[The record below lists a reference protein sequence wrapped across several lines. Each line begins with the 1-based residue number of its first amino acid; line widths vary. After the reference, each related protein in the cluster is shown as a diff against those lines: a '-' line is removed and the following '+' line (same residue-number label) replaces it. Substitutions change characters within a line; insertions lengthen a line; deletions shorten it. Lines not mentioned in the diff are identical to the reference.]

1 MNRRDFVYSLGAAS
15 LSLAAGCN
23 EERRSPS
30 IGSSQPIRIGI
41 LATTDM
47 APIVMADKLGLF
59 KKHGLDDVTLTKESS
74 WSNIRDKLLIGELDL
89 GQILFGVPFLVY
101 SSDDSAGRVIRIALT
116 LNVNNQTLTLAK
128 DLAPHLGYGRTDG
141 VKETIEDIRSRNT
154 SRPPTFGQSLNG
166 SLPDMLLR
174 CWLAASQVD
183 AATVHVISVPP
194 PQAVAKMKVG
204 ELDGFFTAEPWHDVA
219 IREDV
224 GFTHYA
230 SQDMWQDGP
239 DKCLAVNAKFAEERR
254 DDVKRVTKAV
264 LEASRWLDEPA
275 NRVEAAGVISD
286 RAYVNLPTDLI
297 LPRFEVAARFNLGGG
312 LGEKRF
318 PPLGAL
324 AFHKGGKASFP
335 YRSHGM
341 WFMAQYV
348 RFGLIRN
355 TPDYRAAT
363 DAILM
368 QDLYREVAG
377 ELDILVPDDDMTPF
391 SCQIDGV
398 TFNPN
403 DVPGSL
409 ARYA

>member
-1 MNRRDFVYSLGAAS
+1 MHRRDFIQSVAAAS
-15 LSLAAGCN
+15 LSLSAGC
-23 EERRSPS
+23 EVERRSAEGKFS
-30 IGSSQPIRIGI
+30 RPIRIGI

-47 APIVMADKLGLF
+47 APIVMADKLGFF

-101 SSDDSAGRVIRIALT
+101 SSDDSAGRVIRIAMT

-128 DLAPHLGYGRTDG
+128 DLASQVGYGRTDG
-141 VKETIEDIRSRNT
+141 VKGAIEDLRKQNT
-154 SRPPTFGQSLNG
+154 SRPPTFGQALNG

-174 CWLAASQVD
+174 SWLAASHVD
-183 AATVHVISVPP
+183 QTTVHIISVPP

-204 ELDGFFTAEPWHDVA
+204 ELDGFFVAEPWHEVA
-219 IREDV
+219 VREEV

-239 DKCLAVNAKFAEERR
+239 DKCLAVNAQFAEERR

-275 NRVEAAGVISD
+275 HRVEAASVISD

-297 LPRFEVAARFNLGGG
+297 LPRFEVEARFNLGGG

-318 PPLGAL
+318 PPLSAL

-335 YRSHGM
+335 YRSHGL

-348 RFGLIRN
+348 RFGLVKN
-355 TPDYRAAT
+355 APDYRVAT

-377 ELDILVPDDDMTPF
+377 ELDIPVPDDDMTPF

-398 TFNPN
+398 TFDPN
-403 DVPGSL
+403 NVDDSL
-409 ARYA
+409 TRYA

>member
-1 MNRRDFVYSLGAAS
+1 MNRRNFLQSLGTAS
-15 LSLAAGCN
+15 LLLGAGCR
-23 EERRSPS
+23 EERRSPG
-30 IGSSQPIRIGI
+30 IGSRRPIRIGI

-128 DLAPHLGYGRTDG
+128 ELAPQIGYGRTDG
-141 VKETIEDIRSRNT
+141 VKGAIEDIRGRNS

-183 AATVHVISVPP
+183 PATVHIISVPP

-219 IREDV
+219 IREHV

-239 DKCLAVNAKFAEERR
+239 DKCLAVNAKFADERR

-275 NRVEAAGVISD
+275 NRIEAASVISD
-286 RAYVNLPTDLI
+286 RAYVNLPADLI
-297 LPRFEVAARFNLGGG
+297 LPRFEVEARFNLGGG

-335 YRSHGM
+335 YRSHGL

-348 RFGLIRN
+348 RFGLVKN
-355 TPDYRAAT
+355 APDYLAAA

-377 ELDILVPDDDMTPF
+377 ELDVSVPNDDMTPF
-391 SCQIDGV
+391 ACQIDGV
-398 TFNPN
+398 TFDPN
-403 DVPGSL
+403 DVAASI